1 MVVLRR
7 SSALAI
13 LLLASAAG
21 VLAQAPSKPKTLLIG
36 STGLEGTD
44 AKEKAA
50 LKTLKAFIK
59 DETGLQNEIRR
70 RDGWRQLA
78 EELAAGKLHVGVFQG
93 DEFAWAKS
101 KDPALEPLALGINVD
116 RYPVGYVVA
125 KKGGKVS
132 KVGDLKGKDVTLA
145 STAPR
150 FLFSFLR
157 KETGSKPEDYFSA
170 LKKTENV
177 EDALDDVVDGK
188 VPAAVVE
195 KGSLE
200 AFRRRKPGR
209 FKQLEPVAKSEPFP
223 PVVIAFHRDALDKSL
238 LAAFKTGLL
247 NSSKTER
254 GRTMLTLFRLTG
266 FEPVPSDFDKV
277 LTATEKTYPPPP
289 PAKDS
294 K

>member
-1 MVVLRR
+1 L
-7 SSALAI
+7 SALAI
-13 LLLASAAG
+13 VLLASAAG

-59 DETGLQNEIRR
+59 DETGLENEIRR

-78 EELAAGKLHVGVFQG
+78 DELAADKLHVGVFQG

-101 KDPALEPLALGINVD
+101 KHPALEPLALGINVD

-125 KKGGKVS
+125 KKGGKIS
-132 KVGDLKGKDVTLA
+132 KLADLKGKDVTLA
-145 STAPR
+145 ATAPR

-157 KETGSKPEDYFSA
+157 KETGAKPEDYFSA

-209 FKQLEPVAKSEPFP
+209 FKQLEAVARSEPFP
-223 PVVIAFHRDALDKSL
+223 PVVIAYHRDGSLDKSL
-238 LAAFKTGLL
+238 RATFRQGLL

-289 PAKDS
+289 AKDS

>member
-1 MVVLRR
+1 MP
-7 SSALAI
+7 ALAI
-13 LLLASAAG
+13 LLASTVG
-21 VLAQAPSKPKTLLIG
+21 VLAQDTKPKTLLIG
-36 STGLEGTD
+36 STGLGGGG

-50 LKTLKAFIK
+50 LRTLKTFIK
-59 DETGLQNEIRR
+59 DETGLENEIRR
-70 RDGWRQLA
+70 RPGWR
-78 EELAAGKLHVGVFQG
+78 ELADELTADKLHIGVFEG

-101 KDPALEPLALGINVD
+101 KHPELEPIALGINTD

-125 KKGGKVS
+125 RKGGKVS
-132 KVGDLKGKDVTLA
+132 KVTDLKGKDVALT
-145 STAPR
+145 TDAPR

-157 KETGSKPEDYFSA
+157 KETGAKAEDYFSA

-195 KGSLE
+195 KASLE

-223 PVVIAFHRDALDKSL
+223 PVVIAFHRGGLDKSL
-238 LAAFKTGLL
+238 RTSFNTGLL

-289 PAKDS
+289 KDS
-294 K
+294 TK